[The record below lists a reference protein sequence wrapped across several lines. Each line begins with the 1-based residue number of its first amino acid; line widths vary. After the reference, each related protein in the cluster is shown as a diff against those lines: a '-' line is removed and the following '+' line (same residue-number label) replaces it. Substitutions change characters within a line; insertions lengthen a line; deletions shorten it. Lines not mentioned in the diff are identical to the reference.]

1 MLRLVLC
8 LSIVFSSAAAGIHF
22 SQRLITRR
30 DTLNRLSDM
39 LRRALVLI
47 SYNSGDLYEV
57 FSDNFAGFDF
67 ERSTA
72 FDIQWSTFAD
82 ALSNSLNKEDIIL
95 IKNFADGIGASD
107 TDSLK
112 KHIELYITLLDEQIS
127 RSQSDIDTKSKMYRI
142 IPLSVGLIIS
152 ILII

>member
-1 MLRLVLC
+1 M
-8 LSIVFSSAAAGIHF
+8 HF
-22 SQRLITRR
+22 SQRLVGRR
-30 DTLNRLSDM
+30 DTLKCLSDM
-39 LRRALVLI
+39 LRRASVLI

-67 ERSTA
+67 ERTGA
-72 FDIQWSTFAD
+72 FDLQWRAFAD
-82 ALSNSLNKEDIIL
+82 SLAKRITNEDIIL
-95 IKNFADGIGASD
+95 IKNFADGMGASN

-142 IPLSVGLIIS
+142 IPVSVGLIIS

>member
-1 MLRLVLC
+1 M
-8 LSIVFSSAAAGIHF
+8 
-22 SQRLITRR
+22 
-30 DTLNRLSDM
+30 
-39 LRRALVLI
+39 LI

-67 ERSTA
+67 ERTVA
-72 FDIQWSTFAD
+72 FDTQWLAFAD
-82 ALSNSLNKEDIIL
+82 SLAKRITNDDIIL
-95 IKNFADGIGASD
+95 IKNFADGMGASD

-142 IPLSVGLIIS
+142 IPVSVGLIIS